1 MPAEDELRRD
11 RGTSLLTLDHESGCR
26 NMFEGTLR
34 RFTAY
39 RIAIRLYLW
48 QNALPQKP

>member
-1 MPAEDELRRD
+1 MTKLGSA
-11 RGTSLLTLDHESGCR
+11 GIAVQILLALDHESGCR
-26 NMFEGTLR
+26 NLFEGTLR

-39 RIAIRLYLW
+39 RIAIKLYLW